1 MKKVKYAII
10 GFGGIAEN
18 RIAKEGFGCDKTR
31 FNGLPNAELVGAT
44 DMNPA
49 REAAAKAL
57 GLKWYKDMDAIFAD
71 PEIDAVYVATNN
83 LSHAPIA
90 IKAMNSG
97 KHVMAEKPIAT
108 SVADASAMVKL
119 AAKKRLS

>member
-49 REAAAKAL
+49 RQAAAEAL
-57 GLKWYKDMDAIFAD
+57 NLKWYKDMDAIFAD
-71 PEIDAVYVATNN
+71 PEIDMVVILVPAPM
-83 LSHAPIA
+83 HAPLIRQA
-90 IKAMNSG
+90 LEAALAG
-97 KHVMAEKPIAT
+97 KGTYYLVITFDRGGFAPEAF
-108 SVADASAMVKL
+108 AD
-119 AAKKRLS
+119 